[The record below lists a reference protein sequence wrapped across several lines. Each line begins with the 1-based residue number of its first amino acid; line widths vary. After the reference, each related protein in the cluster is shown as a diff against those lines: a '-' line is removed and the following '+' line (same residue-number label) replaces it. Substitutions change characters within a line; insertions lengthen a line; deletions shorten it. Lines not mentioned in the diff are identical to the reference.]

1 MNRSFWGTSRAR
13 VHETPKRK
21 GRPPRLVAGRQAL
34 SSARQYGI
42 DLGLIQS
49 ALARTPA
56 ERLAML
62 EANSLPAGDAEEA
75 EVSFASMLG
84 GLIAGKVR
92 FIVVGGL
99 AAAAHGSSRV
109 TNDLDICY
117 DALDGANLVA
127 LARLLASWK
136 AYPRGVETGLPFIMD
151 DRTLR
156 GAPILTLTSSEGDID
171 VMDRIAGVGPYA
183 DVRKHSE
190 RLPPSA

>member
-1 MNRSFWGTSRAR
+1 
-13 VHETPKRK
+13 
-21 GRPPRLVAGRQAL
+21 
-34 SSARQYGI
+34 
-42 DLGLIQS
+42 
-49 ALARTPA
+49 
-56 ERLAML
+56 
-62 EANSLPAGDAEEA
+62 
-75 EVSFASMLG
+75 MLG

-117 DALDGANLVA
+117 DALDGDNLVA
-127 LARLLASWK
+127 LATLLARWK
-136 AYPRGVETGLPFIMD
+136 AYPRGIETGLPFIMD

-156 GAPILTLTSSEGDID
+156 GAPILTLTSTEGDID

-190 RLPPSA
+190 KVTALGVSFRVLDLPSLIKAKRAAGRPRDFEHLPELEALLALRKRKSAT